1 MGPRIPPSA
10 TSWPCSGEMDLIFDP
25 VTLTKGG
32 IIGLLAFGMA
42 AVVTAFLNEW
52 VVPGVSH
59 RRQIAESDA
68 ERNQL
73 RVERDEFKRLAF
85 ELSEI
90 AVGTQRVRAKVF
102 VGRKE
107 SS

>member
-1 MGPRIPPSA
+1 
-10 TSWPCSGEMDLIFDP
+10 MDLLFDP

-32 IIGLLAFGMA
+32 IIGLLAFGMT
-42 AVVTAFLNEW
+42 AVITAFLNEW

-59 RRQIAESDA
+59 RRQISESDA
-68 ERNQL
+68 ERQRL
-73 RVERDEFKRLAF
+73 LVERDEFKRLAF

-90 AVGTQRVRAKVF
+90 AVGTQRVRAKVY

-107 SS
+107 QS